1 MRIAECGVRNGGT
14 EFGSQEAKGKNSTS
28 EDRIQKVKNMN
39 PFPFIFDLQ
48 NIVLFSRVHE
58 NRFSWVKVRVQRAD
72 SAAA

>member
-1 MRIAECGVRNGGT
+1 MRSAEWGDRIQESGGYRKK
-14 EFGSQEAKGKNSTS
+14 QKS
-28 EDRIQKVKNMN
+28 EDRIQKVKNIN